1 MNQRIYH
8 LERILHQESHLMSES
23 NVKKA
28 KKELN
33 KLRRQTNG

>member
-23 NVKKA
+23 SVKKA

-33 KLRRQTNG
+33 KLRSKTND